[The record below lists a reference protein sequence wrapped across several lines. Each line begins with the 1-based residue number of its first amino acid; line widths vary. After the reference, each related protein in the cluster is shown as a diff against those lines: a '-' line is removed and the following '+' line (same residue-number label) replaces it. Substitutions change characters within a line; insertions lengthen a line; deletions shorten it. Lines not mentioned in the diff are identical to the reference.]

1 MVSAL
6 IVMPP
11 LSGSCIQ
18 AAAIWQGG
26 QCSLSL
32 ATTKDRSCGS
42 SIFNPL
48 GRAAR
53 CLACSWARAA

>member
-11 LSGSCIQ
+11 IVGLVHPAARSGG
-18 AAAIWQGG
+18 GG